1 MPKTRIGWKAGP
13 EQFSPQELL
22 ECAVVA
28 EDAGFET
35 IEVSDHFHPWSEVG
49 QACFT
54 WTWLGAAA
62 ARTRSIRMGPGVT
75 CPILRYHPSVIA
87 QAAAT
92 VGVLAPG
99 RAYLAVGTGEALND
113 YAATGEWP
121 SYTERQARLEE
132 AIDLIRQL
140 WSGDEVT
147 FEGQYYRTQ
156 SAKLSHA
163 TRPADSALRLVHRA
177 AERVVRGEC
186 RRWADHRRRARAR
199 GLQAAYRAVRGG
211 RARGG
216 ERSADDAARHRAKP
230 RIRRATRG
238 RGRGDPKPPQVLGGC
253 VLYQHSTTRR
263 STRRRWPRR
272 TGGGRPR
279 YTAQEGVHLGGP
291 EQHARFIQQHID
303 LGFTEIYVHSAAQDQ
318 RGFLRRFGQDVLPRV
333 REGAARGGVKN
344 VTRSLR
350 LSGKGQWGNGMRD
363 TGQRDTGIRPR
374 VAGLLRL

>member
-35 IEVSDHFHPWSEVG
+35 IDVSDHFHPWSEVG
-49 QACFT
+49 EACFT

-113 YAATGEWP
+113 YASTGEWP

-156 SAKLSHA
+156 SAKLF
-163 TRPADSALRLVHRA
+163 TRPDQPIPLYVSSIVPQSASFAGRVGDGLITVGGQEPEVYKRLIAQFEEGARA
-177 AERVVRGEC
+177 AGKDVPTMPRAIELNFEYVERPEDEDAAIQNHLKYWAGAYVPALYDQKIYTPAMAAQNGAVVGPDTLRKKGC
-186 RRWADHRRRARAR
+186 I
-199 GLQAAYRAVRGG
+199 
-211 RARGG
+211 
-216 ERSADDAARHRAKP
+216 SAD
-230 RIRRATRG
+230 
-238 RGRGDPKPPQVLGGC
+238 
-253 VLYQHSTTRR
+253 
-263 STRRRWPRR
+263 
-272 TGGGRPR
+272 
-279 YTAQEGVHLGGP
+279 P
-291 EQHARFIQQHID
+291 EQHARFIQRHID

-318 RGFLRRFGQDVLPRV
+318 RGFLRRFGRDVLPRV
-333 REGAARGGVKN
+333 REGVHAA
-344 VTRSLR
+344 
-350 LSGKGQWGNGMRD
+350 
-363 TGQRDTGIRPR
+363 
-374 VAGLLRL
+374 A